1 MIECSPKIIKERAP
15 QRCRGKVIMSEKDII
30 REAVR
35 KEWDKLSEI
44 TNDSEG
50 TKIQRARWVVLD
62 DLWNTLY
69 DEEY

>member
-1 MIECSPKIIKERAP
+1 ML
-15 QRCRGKVIMSEKDII
+15 EKNII

-35 KEWDKLSEI
+35 KEWDKLSEM
-44 TNDSEG
+44 TGDSKEV
-50 TKIQRARWVVLD
+50 KIQLARWVVLD